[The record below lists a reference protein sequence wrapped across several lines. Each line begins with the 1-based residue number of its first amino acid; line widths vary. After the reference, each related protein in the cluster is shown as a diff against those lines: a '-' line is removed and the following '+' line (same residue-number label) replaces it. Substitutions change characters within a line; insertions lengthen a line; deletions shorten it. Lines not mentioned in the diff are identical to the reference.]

1 MTVEVQNDCAGDR
14 QILAYVHVR
23 SQAYLPHGGIRHG
36 ILQFLLVGDLP
47 GIDDPVSREGHILCD
62 GGGVIPRCA
71 VSGAPAVKA
80 VAGFG
85 RVVGLSGC
93 FAGGQNLLGVVGVAV
108 LVGHGETGDRSL
120 ESIQLAV
127 KETPIGMVNIVTKC
141 HQVSE
146 DGDTGK
152 TVEAGDRRILGCF
165 HHTVY
170 LAAVGVHG
178 GIIYKIDTVYG
189 AGFDYTACHGECT
202 TVTEVYA
209 AEERIPRCIYEDS

>member
-1 MTVEVQNDCAGDR
+1 MTVEVQNDCAGDGHGIGKVDVVG
-14 QILAYVHVR
+14 QLDL
-23 SQAYLPHGGIRHG
+23 SHGGIRHG

-71 VSGAPAVKA
+71 VSGVPAFKA

-85 RVVGLSGC
+85 RGVGLSGR

-108 LVGHGETGDRSL
+108 LVGHGETGDRNP

-127 KETPIGMVNIVTKC
+127 KETPIGIVNIATKC

-152 TVEAGDRRILGCF
+152 TVEAGD
-165 HHTVY
+165 
-170 LAAVGVHG
+170 
-178 GIIYKIDTVYG
+178 
-189 AGFDYTACHGECT
+189 
-202 TVTEVYA
+202 
-209 AEERIPRCIYEDS
+209 